1 MIVKFSELSLL
12 VQQHILYYVILKLIK
27 YLQDHA
33 KSALEL
39 TIHIKRNELKNKV
52 MTEIDPTKMRQ
63 DIVDYIMKIIS
74 SSEKN
79 AKGLRSMADRGFSEK
94 GMLEKVIEV
103 TAIQSDQLKT
113 LAQAV
118 LVYVKSDEFF
128 SKLCMSLALQH
139 EEEQKTV

>member
-1 MIVKFSELSLL
+1 MRV
-12 VQQHILYYVILKLIK
+12 IK
-27 YLQDHA
+27 YSKQDVQI
-33 KSALEL
+33 ALES
-39 TIHIKRNELKNKV
+39 TIHTKRNRTKNNI
-52 MTEIDPTKMRQ
+52 MAEIDPTKMRQ
-63 DIVDYIMKIIS
+63 DIVDYILKIIS

-103 TAIQSDQLKT
+103 TAIQSDQLKA
-113 LAQAV
+113 LAQTV
-118 LVYVKSDEFF
+118 LIYVKSDEFF